1 MDSTH
6 TQSRYHQKSPKE
18 YLVELSKKLRRQ
30 VYEVDETMKELMP
43 DKNPNNNLEEEL
55 NDAQSVVEVI
65 ERNEVV
71 SNMPAVKSTLNLLKE
86 VIEDDLEHIQSMH
99 DIKMHAW
106 DIRQRIVI
114 ILDIKHI
121 LP

>member
-1 MDSTH
+1 MKKSVEIAIEHDLIKSKAIIVDSTH

-71 SNMPAVKSTLNLLKE
+71 SKYACC
-86 VIEDDLEHIQSMH
+86 
-99 DIKMHAW
+99 
-106 DIRQRIVI
+106 
-114 ILDIKHI
+114 
-121 LP
+121 